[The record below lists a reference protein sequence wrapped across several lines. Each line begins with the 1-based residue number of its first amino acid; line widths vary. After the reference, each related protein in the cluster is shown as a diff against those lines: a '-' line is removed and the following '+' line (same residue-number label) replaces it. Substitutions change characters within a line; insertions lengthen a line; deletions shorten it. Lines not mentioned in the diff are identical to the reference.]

1 MRIQAMKTRCQSAFR
16 AAVLQP
22 SVLSLVSISVL
33 LLTPIAFL
41 ACVLGAWRFSADLGW
56 TSGFFIAGGW
66 LSRYQLWFAVAIA
79 AQTSAFLLN
88 RAMTTRKLEA
98 VALPATTA

>member
-1 MRIQAMKTRCQSAFR
+1 MVIHKLATRYQSVLV

-22 SVLSLVSISVL
+22 SVLNAVSISGL
-33 LLTPIAFL
+33 MLTPIASL
-41 ACVLGAWRFSADLGW
+41 AAVLGVWRFGADLGW
-56 TSGFFIAGGW
+56 TSGFFIARGW

-88 RAMTTRKLEA
+88 RVMTTRK
-98 VALPATTA
+98 VAAMA